1 MLIFRNLLCQ
11 FIFFNLMLIIN
22 KYLILYIDTIYI
34 YTLWSMIS
42 IWILSDSFIINNDLN
57 VLQSK
62 YNELHL
68 KYNEL
73 LKDFTITI
81 KDKYNQINLI
91 CDTLSQHTIVIADCR
106 NEIIN
111 LKNKIILIKH
121 SYKSSS
127 NSLNSSPKSINEEN
141 NKSSL
146 SPIITH
152 ISQPIDNAETFNKFH
167 DLHLKMKGRLQEHF
181 FSKSCV
187 F

>member
-1 MLIFRNLLCQ
+1 
-11 FIFFNLMLIIN
+11 
-22 KYLILYIDTIYI
+22 
-34 YTLWSMIS
+34 MIS
-42 IWILSDSFIINNDLN
+42 IWILSDSFIIINDLN

-68 KYNEL
+68 KHNEL

-81 KDKYNQINLI
+81 RDKFNQINLI
-91 CDTLSQHTIVIADCR
+91 CDTFSQHTIVIADCR

-111 LKNKIILIKH
+111 LKNKIILLKH
-121 SYKSSS
+121 CYKSSS
-127 NSLNSSPKSINEEN
+127 SSSSNNSPKSISEDN
-141 NKSSL
+141 NKNPL

-152 ISQPIDNAETFNKFH
+152 ISQPVDNAESFNKFH